1 MVSNGEYPQ
10 KKMDM
15 MVFLVQSPVHIF
27 YTSSG
32 NGSYPTSIMVSWG
45 VFAMNGAI
53 MKHTASLVS
62 WKHALFC
69 SNTLGMYCIG
79 YLSKDVHMGAQRYG
93 HPFLG

>member
-1 MVSNGEYPQ
+1 MNIPP

-62 WKHALFC
+62 
-69 SNTLGMYCIG
+69 
-79 YLSKDVHMGAQRYG
+79 
-93 HPFLG
+93 